1 MSVAKVETLY
11 DRDFTLWIDET
22 VKQLKS
28 GNFSEI
34 NLANLIEEVESLG
47 KHDQRELESRLTTL
61 FEHALK
67 RCYVPLT
74 ECYRG
79 WEVTLNR
86 SQQKLNRILRDSP
99 SLKLFLIEVYSDCY
113 QDALVNMCQEYDR
126 DFPDICPFP
135 NDVDELLN
143 SKFWTN

>member
-11 DRDFTLWIDET
+11 DRDFALWIDET

-34 NLANLIEEVESLG
+34 DLANLIDEVESLG
-47 KHDQRELESRLTTL
+47 KRDKRELESRLTTL
-61 FEHALK
+61 FEHSLK
-67 RCYVPLT
+67 RCYVPLP

-113 QDALVNMCQEYDR
+113 QDALVNMRQEYDH

-135 NDVDELLN
+135 NDIDELLN
-143 SKFWTN
+143 SKFWND